1 MATSISG
8 SRLRRIVKPIVFLAA
23 LIPFALLVVN
33 FATGNLSANPL
44 DDITDATGTWTLRFI
59 VLTLA
64 VTPLQRLTGW
74 SLLGQLRRMLGLFAF
89 FYVCLHF
96 TTYIWFDKF
105 FEWEEIIADVAK
117 RPFIAVGFTSFVLL
131 IPLAVT
137 SWNRMIKWIGGKN
150 WKRLHRLVY
159 VTAIGGVVHYL
170 WLVKADTNRPLTYGA
185 IVLLLFAYRIWEYS
199 KKRMQRLQSV
209 RVKNT
214 TGRITEEITNSS
226 SR

>member
-1 MATSISG
+1 MSG
-8 SRLRRIVKPIVFLAA
+8 SRLRRVVKPIVFLAA
-23 LIPFALLVVN
+23 LTPFALLVVN

-44 DDITDATGTWTLRFI
+44 DDITDATGTWTLRFL

-64 VTPLQRLTGW
+64 ITPLQRVTGW
-74 SLLGQLRRMLGLFAF
+74 NLLAQLRRMLGLFAF

-105 FEWEEIIADVAK
+105 FEWEEIIEDVTN
-117 RPFIAVGFTSFVLL
+117 RPFIAVGLTSFVML

-137 SWNRMIKWIGGKN
+137 SWNRMIKWMGGKN

-159 VTAIGGVVHYL
+159 ITAIGGVVHYL

-185 IVLLLFAYRIWEYS
+185 IVLLLFTYRIWDFLR
-199 KKRMQRLQSV
+199 KRVTRTPPAH
-209 RVKNT
+209 VKIPASPT
-214 TGRITEEITNSS
+214 HI
-226 SR
+226 